1 MKVDPR
7 STPAAAFTAIARPM
21 ATEYMYSGL
30 MPSMRAAYSFVETA
44 RIALP
49 IAVRARTA

>member
-1 MKVDPR
+1 
-7 STPAAAFTAIARPM
+7 
-21 ATEYMYSGL
+21 
-30 MPSMRAAYSFVETA
+30 MRAAYSFVETA